1 MARTWRLAPTVIVI
15 ALLVAVA
22 GAYASG
28 PQTTGTETPG
38 CSSVTAGGP
47 NLAAADP
54 TFTNVG
60 GAPFGVAAVRGYAFA
75 ANSDGSLDV
84 LADRDSAPRLIHKIG
99 LGSQS
104 TLGMTVTPGGR
115 YLLIASGVGAVV
127 VDVARAEAGDKGAVL
142 GTLGEGSKQR
152 FGGAIEVTTSRDGR
166 YAFVSLEDTGQIAV
180 YRLAAAIA
188 DRFSKPAYVGA
199 IPTGEAPVGLAV
211 SPDGR
216 WLYSTS
222 EIGGPGRR
230 PLGRG
235 NGSLS
240 VISVSA
246 AERDPS
252 HAVTTTVNAGCQPV
266 RVAVSPNGADVW
278 VTARGS
284 DELLAFSA
292 AKLAAHPNHALLAA
306 VRVGAAPV
314 GVAVVDGGGRVVAA
328 DSNRF
333 NAAGAT
339 AALTVVSSAA
349 AFAHRPAIVG
359 TVRAQQFPRDVA
371 LEPAGTVL
379 LVSNFGSGTLE
390 AVHVDDHA
398 QESHRR
404 SAKPHADA

>member
-1 MARTWRLAPTVIVI
+1 MRQHTRTAFLAAFVLALSATVGID
-15 ALLVAVA
+15 ASWSQTAQA
-22 GAYASG
+22 GV
-28 PQTTGTETPG
+28 PG
-38 CSSVTAGGP
+38 CQTATAGGP
-47 NLAAADP
+47 SLAAADP
-54 TFTNVG
+54 SFTKVG
-60 GAPFGVAAVRGYAFA
+60 GAPFGVAALRGYAFA

-104 TLGMTVTPGGR
+104 TLGMTVTPGGH
-115 YLLIASGVGAVV
+115 YLLIASGDGAVV
-127 VDVARAEAGDKGAVL
+127 VDVARAEAGDRGAVL
-142 GTLGEGSKQR
+142 GTLGQGSKQGS
-152 FGGAIEVTTSRDGR
+152 GGAIEVTASRDGR
-166 YAFVSLEDTGQIAV
+166 YAFVSLEDSDQIAV

-222 EIGGPGRR
+222 ELGAPGRR
-230 PLGRG
+230 PLGNG

-240 VISVSA
+240 VINVSA

-252 HAVTTTVNAGCQPV
+252 HAISTTVNAGCQPV

-292 AKLAAHPNHALLAA
+292 AKLAGHTSDGPIAA

-314 GVAVVDGGGRVVAA
+314 GVAVVDGGSRVVTA

-333 NAAGAT
+333 NAPGAT
-339 AALTVVSSAA
+339 AALTVVNSAA
-349 AFAHRPAIVG
+349 ALAHRSAIVG
-359 TVRAQQFPRDVA
+359 TIKAEQFPRDVA

-390 AVHVDDHA
+390 AVHIGDHA
-398 QESHRR
+398 QESR
-404 SAKPHADA
+404 A